1 MKDYL
6 QEDLKTIDKFHF
18 KPHYTVEK
26 FAVAWLRVNVLL
38 QTERR
43 RSKVQKIS
51 KCTFQAWNFN

>member
-6 QEDLKTIDKFHF
+6 QEDLKTIEKFHF

-51 KCTFQAWNFN
+51 KCTFQA